1 MAKPIQL
8 RTSLADGS
16 EYSVIKIQ
24 SKDCR
29 PKKDIND
36 NEDTQIKL
44 EKAIQLEQKTKNGSK
59 LYKALAIKKIH
70 PVAFLYTYIKDFDFH
85 FKIGLTRHDSLS

>member
-44 EKAIQLEQKTKNGSK
+44 EKAI
-59 LYKALAIKKIH
+59 
-70 PVAFLYTYIKDFDFH
+70 
-85 FKIGLTRHDSLS
+85 